1 MKKQLLR
8 ALLVTLAVWLILAAG
23 RPAHAKPE
31 YAMKEKKD
39 CLYCHVRPGEARGF
53 RGMYYAARMYSFDK
67 FDEAFESKLA
77 GVKPNSMGF
86 EARPTVQGYP
96 NNRKVIPVLDF
107 TVNDID
113 GKPVNLNKYQGDVLL
128 VVNVASFDDQLTR
141 QYASLQRL
149 YDRYKA
155 RGFQVLAFPCND
167 FGDTEPGT
175 DAKIKDFARRT
186 YEITFPMMA
195 KVRAIGPAAAPFYRF
210 LSGRKGNPQLA
221 GELEGNFT
229 KFLINRKGEIVGRWK
244 GALDPLSERITR
256 EIDTALA
263 YPREMPSA
271 PAPP

>member
-1 MKKQLLR
+1 MKTVVQAV
-8 ALLVTLAVWLILAAG
+8 ALTLILSSSV
-23 RPAHAKPE
+23 AHAKPE

-67 FDEAFESKLA
+67 FDEAFEAKIA

-86 EARPTVQGYP
+86 DARPTVQGYP
-96 NNRKVIPVLDF
+96 NNRKVIPALDF

-113 GKPVNLNKYQGDVLL
+113 GKSVNLNRYQGEVLL
-128 VVNVASFDDQLTR
+128 VVNVASFDMQYTR

-149 YDRYKA
+149 YDRYKV

-167 FGDTEPGT
+167 FSDTEPGS
-175 DAKIKDFARRT
+175 DAKIKSFAKT
-186 YEITFPMMA
+186 NYEITFPLMA
-195 KVRAIGPAAAPFYRF
+195 KVKTVSTGASPFYKF
-210 LSGRKGNPQLA
+210 LTGRKGNPQLA
-221 GELEGNFT
+221 GDLDGNFT
-229 KFLINRKGEIVGRWK
+229 KFLINRKGDIVGRWK
-244 GALDPLSERITR
+244 GSVDPLSDRITR

-271 PAPP
+271 PPGP